1 MSTAP
6 LFVATIADLRGKLR
20 LAGAE
25 SGSAE
30 ALIDEAVL
38 TVRMEFFRRLTK
50 ARVDVILAM
59 AFSETPSSTAEQMRA
74 VANLTEVLMVRREL
88 MDTLPVLFQDASGAA
103 GDDWNRDAP
112 FRNTAASDLRRQKEA
127 LTTKIEKNLVYLA
140 GDAEEAAEPSAV
152 QGGTIEPD
160 ETPPRP
166 FETIYPR
173 GIVDAVGSAASEANE
188 TWGG

>member
-6 LFVATIADLRGKLR
+6 LFVATIALLRGKIR
-20 LAGAE
+20 LEGAE

-50 ARVDVILAM
+50 ARVDLILAM
-59 AFSETPSSTAEQMRA
+59 TFSETPSSTAEQMRA
-74 VANLTEVLMVRREL
+74 VANITEVLMVRREL
-88 MDTLPVLFQDASGAA
+88 MDTLPVMFQDASGSAR
-103 GDDWNRDAP
+103 DDWNRDAP
-112 FRNTAASDLRRQKEA
+112 FRNTAPSDLRRQKDA
-127 LTTKIEKNLVYLA
+127 LTAKIEQNLVYLA
-140 GDAEEAAEPSAV
+140 GDAEETAEPSEV

-166 FETIYPR
+166 FDTIFPR
-173 GIVDAVGSAASEANE
+173 GIVEAVGSEASEANE

>member
-1 MSTAP
+1 MSTNP
-6 LFVATIADLRGKLR
+6 LFVADLPTLRGKLR

-50 ARVDVILAM
+50 ARVDLILAM

-74 VANLTEVLMVRREL
+74 VANITEVFMVRREL
-88 MDTLPVLFQDASGAA
+88 METLPVMFQDASGSA

-112 FRNTAASDLRRQKEA
+112 FRNTAASDLRRQKDA
-127 LTTKIEKNLVYLA
+127 LTTRIEQNLVYLA

-166 FETIYPR
+166 FQTVFPR
-173 GIVDAVGSAASEANE
+173 GIVDAVGSEADTVNE